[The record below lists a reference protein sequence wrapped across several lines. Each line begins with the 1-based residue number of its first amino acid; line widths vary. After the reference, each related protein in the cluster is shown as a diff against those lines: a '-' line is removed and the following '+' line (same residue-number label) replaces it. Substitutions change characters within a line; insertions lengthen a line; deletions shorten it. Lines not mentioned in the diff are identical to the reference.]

1 MLARLPRPF
10 WIWLILVA
18 GTLLS
23 FESSL
28 SGLIGERVATT
39 LILLIAMIKV
49 RFVALEFMELRHA
62 PILFRAGLELWLVIL
77 FATMLSLYW
86 VGPG

>member
-1 MLARLPRPF
+1 LLARLPRPV
-10 WIWLILVA
+10 WIWLILVI

-28 SGLIGERVATT
+28 SGVIGERVATT

-62 PILFRAGLELWLVIL
+62 PIIFRAGLEIWLVIL
-77 FATMLSLYW
+77 FATMITLYW
-86 VGPG
+86 LGPG

>member
-1 MLARLPRPF
+1 LLARLPRPV
-10 WIWLILVA
+10 WIWLILVI

-28 SGLIGERVATT
+28 SGVIGERVATT

-62 PILFRAGLELWLVIL
+62 PIIFRVGLEIWLVIL
-77 FATMLSLYW
+77 FATMITLYW
-86 VGPG
+86 LGPG